1 MRPLRSAPGSI
12 QQWRS
17 EWLDGTAPVVCATRN
32 PWCTPTLAMELVP
45 RAEDVGRPRA
55 LRKPTSLSRSD
66 SREIEA
72 SSATWSHSASHEGSS
87 SRSTSNG
94 SSVSHSPLA
103 TKKSTIFWTTR
114 SLGSTWRPWRF
125 ENSASSAAEAAVP
138 RGVGAM
144 ASSDEPIATRERKR
158 HKTRNGEKRVSLS
171 FAPRM
176 FAKHRSPRDPMV
188 QYWVE
193 PSSPMLSLSGAGG
206 PHPLILASMRCRLR
220 WNVARAGVRGLGV
233 SALACPPSMLSLIS
247 ITI

>member
-1 MRPLRSAPGSI
+1 MSVVACV
-12 QQWRS
+12 
-17 EWLDGTAPVVCATRN
+17 WLV
-32 PWCTPTLAMELVP
+32 WTLC
-45 RAEDVGRPRA
+45 RAEIARDRRRVCYRQ
-55 LRKPTSLSRSD
+55 PTFQVSIAQSVVISRD
-66 SREIEA
+66 L
-72 SSATWSHSASHEGSS
+72 
-87 SRSTSNG
+87 
-94 SSVSHSPLA
+94 VL
-103 TKKSTIFWTTR
+103 TTR

-220 WNVARAGVRGLGV
+220 WNVAHAGVRGLGV
-233 SALACPPSMLSLIS
+233 SALACPP
-247 ITI
+247 

>member
-1 MRPLRSAPGSI
+1 MHCALTSAPRVWRSARRHSAALEREVFPKK
-12 QQWRS
+12 
-17 EWLDGTAPVVCATRN
+17 LHGTIGPAT
-32 PWCTPTLAMELVP
+32 V
-45 RAEDVGRPRA
+45 
-55 LRKPTSLSRSD
+55 
-66 SREIEA
+66 
-72 SSATWSHSASHEGSS
+72 SATQDTVRHTQPGGRRRAG
-87 SRSTSNG
+87 
-94 SSVSHSPLA
+94 
-103 TKKSTIFWTTR
+103 
-114 SLGSTWRPWRF
+114 
-125 ENSASSAAEAAVP
+125 
-138 RGVGAM
+138 